1 MEGGSSLE
9 GSSVNDIAPD
19 TLETGMAVSPI
30 SPSSLHRVDE
40 EDSEYEEEHFE
51 EDIVD
56 YSISEDVLQ
65 GTYIVPQNPT
75 RRRASRR
82 RNRLLFRG
90 IPPLQCTPWVQLIAR
105 KGIINPTTTWL
116 LSSLNNRGAN
126 GRIYFPPIC
135 VLKIVLN

>member
-19 TLETGMAVSPI
+19 TLETGMAVPPI
-30 SPSSLHRVDE
+30 SPSSMHRVDE

-56 YSISEDVLQ
+56 YSISEDDLQ
-65 GTYIVPQNPT
+65 GTYIVPLQPQASQNPT
-75 RRRASRR
+75 RMRALNSRR

-90 IPPLQCTPWVQLIAR
+90 IPPLHSTCKYHFLLIILAQEE
-105 KGIINPTTTWL
+105 KL
-116 LSSLNNRGAN
+116 LTMAALRA
-126 GRIYFPPIC
+126 
-135 VLKIVLN
+135 